1 MRWTPDGRQIVFTG
15 FIGRTAS
22 LYRMAPD
29 GTRLRRLAP
38 VRTTPDAAVF
48 SPDGRLMAYNDR
60 RGTMVRPVAG
70 GRARRLLT
78 GLWVKAWASRPR

>member
-1 MRWTPDGRQIVFTG
+1 
-15 FIGRTAS
+15 
-22 LYRMAPD
+22 MAPD

-38 VRTTPDAAVF
+38 VRTTADAAVF

-78 GLWVKAWASRPR
+78 GLWVKAWAPRPADSVDISVVGTKMLLVRATSSR